1 MLEISVNSI
10 IIHIFIFVLSIY
22 LGMYNIRSATT
33 NPTRMKKL
41 EAGRKGMMR
50 KSNPVTTHFSF
61 VSIYKIKD

>member
-1 MLEISVNSI
+1 
-10 IIHIFIFVLSIY
+10 
-22 LGMYNIRSATT
+22 MYNIRSATT